1 MSFVEDQARRAR
13 EASILL
19 RRATAGSKSAAL
31 KAMGARLKSR
41 LPDILEANKADLD
54 QAKAEKLSD
63 AKLDRLKLDEKRVD
77 EIAKALTDIG
87 DQPDPVNRVYDERK
101 APSGVTC
108 KRVRVPIGVIL
119 MIFESRPN
127 VTAEAA
133 ALCLRAGNAVLLKGG
148 HEAARTNRMI
158 ATCLQGAVAQEGLPT
173 DAVQLVEGGH
183 EAIDELLLLDRWIDV
198 VIPRGGEGLIRSVVE
213 KARMPVIKH
222 YKGNCHVYVDE
233 AADPIMAR
241 TIVLNAKTQRPA
253 TCNAAEKLLIH
264 ERVAEKLL
272 PQIAER
278 LIKAGVKLRG
288 DDAARRLIKDM
299 KVATEQDWSEEYLD
313 LIMSVKV
320 VRDLDEAIRQMTQ
333 TITKDYE
340 MLKNFADNASH
351 EMQTP
356 VAIIN
361 SKLDLLIQD
370 TALSMEHHRPIQAM
384 YDAVGRLR
392 QLNQSLLLLTK
403 IENNQFVSETVD
415 LAPLIERKLVQLEDP
430 VKDRRLTVHTELDAL
445 QLPINGYLADILLNN
460 LLTNA
465 IRHNQDGGQVNIRLR
480 GRGLRVSNSG
490 AALGFDAS
498 TIFDRFTKGMHS
510 GGTGLGLAIVRQI
523 CDNYHFGLTY
533 SYAGEMHTIDIT
545 FN

>member
-1 MSFVEDQARRAR
+1 MSFVEDQAKRAR

-19 RRATAGSKSAAL
+19 RRATPGSKSAAI

-54 QAKAEKLSD
+54 QAKVEKLSD
-63 AKLDRLKLDEKRVD
+63 AKLDRLKLDEKRID

-101 APSGVTC
+101 GASGVTC

-173 DAVQLVEGGH
+173 DAVQIVEGGH
-183 EAIDELLLLDRWIDV
+183 EAIDELLLLDRWIDL

-222 YKGNCHVYVDE
+222 YKGNCQVYVDE

-320 VRDLDEAIRQMTQ
+320 VKDLDEAIRHINTYGSSH
-333 TITKDYE
+333 TDAIVTGNE
-340 MLKNFADNASH
+340 MAARRFLNEVDSSSVMWNCS
-351 EMQTP
+351 T
-356 VAIIN
+356 
-361 SKLDLLIQD
+361 
-370 TALSMEHHRPIQAM
+370 
-384 YDAVGRLR
+384 RL
-392 QLNQSLLLLTK
+392 
-403 IENNQFVSETVD
+403 
-415 LAPLIERKLVQLEDP
+415 A
-430 VKDRRLTVHTELDAL
+430 
-445 QLPINGYLADILLNN
+445 
-460 LLTNA
+460 
-465 IRHNQDGGQVNIRLR
+465 DGGQYGLGAEIGISTERVHAR
-480 GRGLRVSNSG
+480 GPMGAEELTCLKWVVS
-490 AALGFDAS
+490 
-498 TIFDRFTKGMHS
+498 
-510 GGTGLGLAIVRQI
+510 GTGQLRQ
-523 CDNYHFGLTY
+523 
-533 SYAGEMHTIDIT
+533 
-545 FN
+545 